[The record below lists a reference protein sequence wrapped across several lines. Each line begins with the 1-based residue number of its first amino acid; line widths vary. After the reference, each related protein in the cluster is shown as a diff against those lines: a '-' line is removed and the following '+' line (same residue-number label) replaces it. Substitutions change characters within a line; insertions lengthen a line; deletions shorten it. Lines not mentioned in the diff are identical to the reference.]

1 MPPAHL
7 QTHPPPTHRTP
18 NPLKKTNRQ
27 KNRQNRFR
35 APSKNGSFFPSLP
48 YYFYRRE
55 KPPKITP
62 PATGKIRGNRAQIFR
77 SIPPSRPTAF
87 TALPPHLLLC
97 GFTPKMHFSKLEIP
111 CEQFVLD
118 NGLTVVVHEDHKA
131 PIVALNVWY
140 HVGSKNEK
148 PGKTGF
154 AHLFEHLMFGG
165 SEHLPGSYIEA
176 MERIGATDLNG
187 TTNEDRTNYFENVPV
202 SALDYALFAE
212 SDRMGHFYN
221 TISQEVLDLQR
232 GVVKNEK
239 QQGDNQPYSIVEDL
253 MVNSTYPAEHPY
265 AHTVIGSMQD
275 LDSATIDDVREWF
288 KTYYTPS
295 NAVLVLAGDITP
307 SQAREKVTRYFGEIE
322 PGPPVA
328 HQRTWIA
335 KMRGEHRE
343 TVQDRVPQARIYRAW
358 NVPGHG
364 TAAADYLR
372 FAGSV
377 LSSGKTSRLYK
388 RLVYDD
394 QIATQVAAHM
404 DEREIGGQFVLV
416 ATAKQGVDLQKVEKA
431 LDEEMAHFL
440 EKGPTERELQRIKAQ
455 SYASFVRGVERI
467 GGFGGKSDILAT
479 SVTYDGLPD
488 AYKERLTR
496 LEKLTSLDLRDT
508 AREWLSDGVYTLE
521 VEPFGNAKSVPAGLD
536 RAAPPPLGEP
546 HELKLPTTQEAALSN
561 GLRVLL
567 AERHEIPV
575 VNLWL
580 EVDSGFASDEKVL
593 PGTARLASSLLTG
606 GTKRRTALEISEEL
620 QMLGA
625 QLSSGCNLDMATV
638 YLTTLKATLDDGL
651 DIFAD
656 VILNPDF
663 PESDFERQR
672 HLQLSAI
679 ANEKVTPVQMALRAL
694 PPILYGKGHA
704 YGSPLT
710 GSGTEE
716 TVQQMT
722 RADMQHYH
730 ETWFKPN
737 NATLIVVGDITMA
750 EIKPKLEKLFAA
762 WKANDVP
769 VKHMAEVL
777 PPSKPAIYLVDKP
790 GAVHSV
796 VLSGTIAPPPRM
808 EDEVAL
814 ETMNNVFGGTFG
826 ARLNMNL
833 REEKHWSYGAGSVL
847 YGAKAQRPF
856 FAYASVQGDKTAA
869 SIAEIL
875 KELHGML
882 GVEPVTDEELEST
895 KLQQIFE
902 LPGNHET
909 MNSVGGLLIDLLQ
922 QGLPLDFYSTYVSRV
937 TALTVDDITAAAK
950 KVLDPAHTIW
960 MVVGDRKELEPA
972 LKALDLGEII
982 PVEA

>member
-1 MPPAHL
+1 
-7 QTHPPPTHRTP
+7 
-18 NPLKKTNRQ
+18 
-27 KNRQNRFR
+27 
-35 APSKNGSFFPSLP
+35 
-48 YYFYRRE
+48 
-55 KPPKITP
+55 
-62 PATGKIRGNRAQIFR
+62 
-77 SIPPSRPTAF
+77 
-87 TALPPHLLLC
+87 
-97 GFTPKMHFSKLEIP
+97 MHFSKLEIP

-232 GVVKNEK
+232 GVVQNEK
-239 QQGDNQPYSIVEDL
+239 RQGDNQPYSIVEDL
-253 MVNSTYPAEHPY
+253 MVKSTYPAEHPY
-265 AHTVIGSMQD
+265 AHTVIGSMED
-275 LDSATIDDVREWF
+275 LDSATVDDVREWF

-295 NAVLVLAGDITP
+295 NAVLVLAGDITAE
-307 SQAREKVTRYFGEIE
+307 QAREKVTRYFGEID

-328 HQRTWIA
+328 HQRAWIA

-343 TVQDRVPQARIYRAW
+343 TVQDRVPQARIYKAW

-372 FAGSV
+372 FACSV
-377 LSSGKTSRLYK
+377 LSSGKSSRLYK

-394 QIATQVAAHM
+394 QIATQVGAHM

-416 ATAKQGVDLQKVEKA
+416 ATAKQGEDLHKVEKA
-431 LDEEMAHFL
+431 LDEELARFL
-440 EKGPTERELQRIKAQ
+440 DSGPSERELQRIKAQ
-455 SYASFVRGVERI
+455 SYAGFVRGVERI

-479 SVTYDGLPD
+479 SVTYAGRPD
-488 AYKERLTR
+488 AYKERLAR
-496 LEKLTSLDLRDT
+496 LETVKSFELRDA
-508 AREWLSDGVYTLE
+508 AREWLTDGVYALE
-521 VEPFGNAKSVPAGLD
+521 VVPFGNAKAVSVPMFN
-536 RAAPPPLGEP
+536 RAAPPALGEP
-546 HELKLPTTQEAALSN
+546 HELRLPQLQQERLSN

-567 AERHEIPV
+567 LERHEIPV
-575 VNLWL
+575 VNFWL
-580 EVDSGFASDEKVL
+580 EISSGFASDEKVL
-593 PGTARLASSLLTG
+593 PGTAKLASSLLTG
-606 GTKRRTALEISEEL
+606 GTKKRTALEISEEL

-625 QLSSGCNLDMATV
+625 QLSSGCNLDLATV
-638 YLTTLKATLDDGL
+638 YLTTLKTTVDEAL

-663 PESDFERQR
+663 PEADFERQR
-672 HLQLSAI
+672 QLQLAAI

-716 TVQQMT
+716 TVRQMK

-730 ETWFKPN
+730 QTWFKPN
-737 NATLIVVGDITMA
+737 NATLIVVGDTTMA
-750 EIKPKLEKLFAA
+750 EIKPKLEALFSGWQAS
-762 WKANDVP
+762 DVP
-769 VKHMAEVL
+769 VKHMATVA
-777 PPSKPAIYLVDKP
+777 PPSRPAIYLVDKP

-796 VLSGTIAPPPRM
+796 VLSGTIAPAPRM

-814 ETMNNVFGGTFG
+814 ETMNNVFGGTFS

-847 YGAKAQRPF
+847 YGAAAQRPF
-856 FAYASVQGDKTAA
+856 IAYASVQGDKTAD
-869 SIAEIL
+869 SISEML
-875 KELHGML
+875 KELQGML
-882 GVEPVTDEELEST
+882 GAEPVTEDELEAT
-895 KLQQIFE
+895 KQQQILE
-902 LPGNHET
+902 LPGEHET
-909 MNSVGGLLIDLLQ
+909 MNDVGGLLIDLMQL
-922 QGLPLDFYSTYVSRV
+922 GLPLNFYETYVSRV
-937 TALTVDDITAAAK
+937 TALTTADITAAAQ

-972 LKALDLGEII
+972 LRALNLGEII

>member
-1 MPPAHL
+1 
-7 QTHPPPTHRTP
+7 
-18 NPLKKTNRQ
+18 
-27 KNRQNRFR
+27 
-35 APSKNGSFFPSLP
+35 
-48 YYFYRRE
+48 
-55 KPPKITP
+55 
-62 PATGKIRGNRAQIFR
+62 
-77 SIPPSRPTAF
+77 
-87 TALPPHLLLC
+87 
-97 GFTPKMHFSKLEIP
+97 MHFSKLEIP

-118 NGLTVVVHEDHKA
+118 NDLTVVVHEDHKA
-131 PIVALNVWY
+131 PIVALNIWY

-187 TTNEDRTNYFENVPV
+187 TTNEDRTNYFENVPS

-232 GVVKNEK
+232 GVVQNEK
-239 QQGDNQPYSIVEDL
+239 RQGDNQPYSIVEDL
-253 MVNSTYPAEHPY
+253 MVKSTYPAEHPY
-265 AHTVIGSMQD
+265 AHTVIGSMED
-275 LDSATIDDVREWF
+275 LDSATLNDVRDWF

-295 NAVLVLAGDITP
+295 NAVLVLAGDITLQ
-307 SQAREKVTRYFGEIE
+307 QARDRVGHYFNEIA

-328 HQRTWIA
+328 HQRSWIA
-335 KMRGEHRE
+335 KMRDEHRE
-343 TVQDRVPQARIYRAW
+343 TVQDRVPQARIYKAW
-358 NVPGHG
+358 NVPGYG

-372 FAGSV
+372 FACSV
-377 LSSGKTSRLYK
+377 LSSGKSSRLYK

-394 QIATQVAAHM
+394 QIATQVAAHL
-404 DEREIGGQFVLV
+404 DEREIAGQLVLV
-416 ATAKQGVDLQKVEKA
+416 ATARQGEDIRNIEKA
-431 LDEEMAHFL
+431 LDEELARFL
-440 EKGPTERELQRIKAQ
+440 ENGPTERELQRIKAQ

-479 SVTYDGLPD
+479 SVTYAGAPH
-488 AYKERLTR
+488 AYKDRLAR
-496 LEKLTSLDLRDT
+496 LEQATSFDVREA
-508 AREWLSDGVYTLE
+508 AREWLSDGAYTLE
-521 VEPFGNAKSVPAGLD
+521 VLPFSNRKGTPAPALN
-536 RAAPPPLGEP
+536 RSAPPPLGTP
-546 HELKLPTTQEAALSN
+546 HELQLPRIQEERLSN
-561 GLRVLL
+561 GLRILL

-575 VNLWL
+575 VNFWL
-580 EVDSGFASDEKVL
+580 EVGSGFASDETVL

-606 GTKRRTALEISEEL
+606 GTKRRTALEIGEEL

-638 YLTTLKATLDDGL
+638 YLTTLKATLDDAL

-663 PESDFERQR
+663 PDADFERQR
-672 HLQLSAI
+672 QLQLAAI
-679 ANEKVTPVQMALRAL
+679 SNEKVTPVQMALRAL

-710 GSGTEE
+710 GSGTED
-716 TVQQMT
+716 TVQRMQ
-722 RADMQHYH
+722 RSDMQRYH
-730 ETWFKPN
+730 DIWFKPN
-737 NATLIVVGDITMA
+737 NATLIVVGDITVA
-750 EIKPKLEKLFAA
+750 EVKPKLEALFAQ
-762 WKANDVP
+762 WKSGDVP
-769 VKHMAEVL
+769 VKHLAPVSA
-777 PPSKPAIYLVDKP
+777 PAKPAIYLVDKP

-796 VLSGTIAPPPRM
+796 VLAGTIAPAPKM
-808 EDEVAL
+808 ADEVAL
-814 ETMNNVFGGTFG
+814 ETMNNIFGGTFG

-856 FAYASVQGDKTAA
+856 FAYASVQGDKTAD
-869 SIAEIL
+869 SIAEML
-875 KELHGML
+875 KELKGML
-882 GVEPVTDEELEST
+882 GAEPVTAEELEST

-902 LPGNHET
+902 LPGSHET
-909 MNSVGGLLIDLLQ
+909 MNAIGGLLGDLLQ
-922 QGLPLDFYSTYVSRV
+922 LGLPLDFYDTYVSRV
-937 TALTVDDITAAAK
+937 TALTTSEITAAAK
-950 KVLDPAHTIW
+950 TVLDPLRMIW

-972 LKALDLGEII
+972 LKALNLGDII